1 MANRKIFPTK
11 DASMYTD
18 NPRLNSGLDEI
29 LEASTT
35 IGVTQFTPKDFINDL
50 PVQVSRYVLEFSQDE
65 INTWVT
71 SSVSGSVTG
80 TTAGVMVLNDP
91 NLVRPE
97 SYQRFETKGL
107 SYPTSSRNKFDAIV
121 EPLYSGSQ
129 NPNEPIYA
137 GGSGKGLQ
145 LYLATA
151 ASYFKPGVSLSASIA
166 TSNAG
171 GQPADAGSNMTAP
184 DGNYGPFAFNRG
196 ATGNLVADTQGAT
209 VTLVVKDNRFED
221 AIVGT
226 TALTSGASLFGSDTE
241 TGATPSYGESN
252 AATMTVLAA
261 DLIAAGIQFESGGL
275 VAGQSVLSIIT
286 GPATTAMGGVFG
298 PFEIDLSAAGV
309 TVTGGT
315 QQTGNGGAVTL
326 QAGSGDLIVA
336 DLFPV
341 ITTNPTNCGAGPFND
356 VTLTGPSSNDGR
368 VDVITTGNTI
378 VSATVTAGTG
388 YNAGEVVTIAEGDL
402 GVGLFSPGAG
412 PTPTGTGANY
422 ATGGVPTS
430 SGAIT
435 ITAGMVDTA
444 GAEGGT
450 IDFTTDA
457 AGAIVSC
464 VLAIAGS
471 KNYQDG
477 SIITVDE
484 ATLQGSGLDVGGTG
498 NAIVTLTSSNIQ
510 RSEPATFTLTAA
522 QVDNS
527 TLTVATIPS
536 LGSGNQYVEGN
547 VITIPQSALIAA
559 GFTGAVGN
567 LILTLGAANITKN
580 IANNDVYFNNGFG
593 QLDDDWGVFPIV
605 SLIAG
610 YDPKLSRGKG
620 YKFSDRLY
628 IPSQSFHGSDDYYFE
643 LDKVNSGASPNTQ
656 NFEPVEHKITMDN
669 YAAVVTGL
677 GIDQTLQ
684 VRAVSGSWNMGT
696 GKLANKPVT
705 ENGVSWEYRNFS
717 GSQADGAIKWAKSGP
732 ITVAS
737 NQQPISTTV
746 GTQLGSLTNI
756 VGVGSRGG
764 TGAQFTITTSGVQ
777 FIINSILCTTAGTGY
792 IPGDTI
798 TIAAADLTGG
808 ALGTVTT
815 DLIFKVTTVTG
826 FGAYSEASWSGSID
840 GAGGNWYTGS
850 NIGLDVEQEK
860 IFSYGQGI
868 DLNIDVTDTIK
879 TWYTNSLSDNS
890 KGFPNN
896 GFLVKQSSSRE
907 FVDNKNTTA
916 TFRYFSVDTNT
927 IYPPALNLMW
937 NDYCFATGSTNQS
950 VLNTQESFVNIYNNA
965 GTYYSESV
973 PRLRISAIPKYP
985 DVVFQTASLYTNNH
999 YLPYTSSFYAIK
1011 DTDTNEYVVPFSDPY
1026 TKISADDISSYFD
1039 VEMAG
1044 LEPERYYTILIKST
1058 VGGTVKVFDEDIM
1071 FKVING

>member
-1 MANRKIFPTK
+1 MANRKLFPTK
-11 DASMYTD
+11 DASMYTLSQSM
-18 NPRLNSGLDEI
+18 NTGLDEI
-29 LEASTT
+29 LEATT
-35 IGVTQFTPKDFINDL
+35 NLDKNTP
-50 PVQVSRYVLEFSQDE
+50 QVSRYMLKFSQDE

-80 TTAGVMVLNDP
+80 TTAGVMVLKDEY
-91 NLVRPE
+91 LVRPE

-137 GGSGKGLQ
+137 GGSGTGLQ

-171 GQPADAGSNMTAP
+171 GQPVDNGAIMTAP

-196 ATGNLVADTQGAT
+196 ATGNLEADTQGAT
-209 VTLVVKDNRFED
+209 VTLIVKNNRFED

-226 TALTSGASLFGSDTE
+226 TALTSGAELFGSDAE

-261 DLIAAGIQFESGGL
+261 DLIAAGIQFQGGGIIQNL
-275 VAGQSVLSIIT
+275 DLLAPDLIT
-286 GPATTAMGGVFG
+286 GGAKTAMGGQTG
-298 PFEIDLSAAGV
+298 PFLITLLPSMVSGGV
-309 TVTGGT
+309 M
-315 QQTGNGGAVTL
+315 QTGD
-326 QAGSGDLIVA
+326 S
-336 DLFPV
+336 
-341 ITTNPTNCGAGPFND
+341 
-356 VTLTGPSSNDGR
+356 
-368 VDVITTGNTI
+368 
-378 VSATVTAGTG
+378 
-388 YNAGEVVTIAEGDL
+388 
-402 GVGLFSPGAG
+402 
-412 PTPTGTGANY
+412 
-422 ATGGVPTS
+422 
-430 SGAIT
+430 
-435 ITAGMVDTA
+435 
-444 GAEGGT
+444 
-450 IDFTTDA
+450 
-457 AGAIVSC
+457 AIVS
-464 VLAIAGS
+464 LTA
-471 KNYQDG
+471 
-477 SIITVDE
+477 
-484 ATLQGSGLDVGGTG
+484 DVGG
-498 NAIVTLTSSNIQ
+498 N
-510 RSEPATFTLTAA
+510 
-522 QVDNS
+522 
-527 TLTVATIPS
+527 LTVATIDT
-536 LGSGNQYVEGN
+536 SGNLYVDGN
-547 VITIPQSALIAA
+547 VITIPNSVLVDSGNKFA
-559 GFTGAVGN
+559 GAVGD
-567 LILTLGAANITKN
+567 LIITLTAASITEDV
-580 IANNDVYFNNGFG
+580 ANNDVSFNNGFG

-643 LDKVNSGASPNTQ
+643 LDKVNSGDNSDS
-656 NFEPVEHKITMDN
+656 FEPVEHKITMDN

-677 GIDQTLQ
+677 GMDQTLK
-684 VRAVSGSWNMGT
+684 VYPVSGSWNMGT
-696 GKLANKPVT
+696 GRFYNNPVT
-705 ENGVSWEYRNFS
+705 TDGVSWIFRNYS
-717 GSQADGAIKWAKSGP
+717 GSAAELAEKWATSGP
-732 ITVAS
+732 IKVAS
-737 NQQPISTTV
+737 NQQIISTTV
-746 GTQLGSLTNI
+746 GTAVGSLTNKA
-756 VGVGSRGG
+756 GNGSRGG
-764 TGAQFTITTSGVQ
+764 TGAQFTITTTGAQ
-777 FIINSILCTTAGTGY
+777 FTITTVTCTTAGTGY

-808 ALGTVTT
+808 AIGTVTT

-826 FGAYSEASWSGSID
+826 FGDFSEASFSGSAA
-840 GAGGNWYTGS
+840 GGGNWYTGS
-850 NIGLDVEQEK
+850 NVGLDVIQEK
-860 IFSYGQGI
+860 VFSYGQGI
-868 DLNIDVTDTIK
+868 DLDIDVTDTVK
-879 TWYTNSLSDNS
+879 TWYTNSLANNT
-890 KGFPNN
+890 KGFTND

-907 FVDNKNTTA
+907 FVNNVNFQS
-916 TFRYFSVDTNT
+916 TFRYFSIDTNT

-950 VLNTQESFVNIYNNA
+950 VLATQESFVNIYNNA

-1026 TKISADDISSYFD
+1026 TKISADSISSYFD

>member
-1 MANRKIFPTK
+1 MANRKIFPIK
-11 DASMYTD
+11 DASMYTLSQSM
-18 NPRLNSGLDEI
+18 NTGLDEI
-29 LEASTT
+29 LEATT
-35 IGVTQFTPKDFINDL
+35 VLESSVNNTL
-50 PVQVSRYVLEFSQDE
+50 PTQVSRYVLKFSQDE

-80 TTAGVMVLNDP
+80 TTAGVMVLKDEY
-91 NLVRPE
+91 LVRPE

-137 GGSGKGLQ
+137 GGSGTGLQ

-171 GQPADAGSNMTAP
+171 GQPADNGCNMTAP

-196 ATGNLVADTQGAT
+196 ATGNLEADTQGAT
-209 VTLVVKDNRFED
+209 VTLVVKNNRFED

-226 TALTSGASLFGSDTE
+226 TALTSGAELFGSDAE

-286 GPATTAMGGVFG
+286 GGAKTAMGGVFG

-326 QAGSGDLIVA
+326 QAGSGDLIVQ
-336 DLFPV
+336 DIFSV
-341 ITTNPTNCGAGPFND
+341 ITTNPTNCGTGPFNG
-356 VTLTGPSSNDGR
+356 VTLTGTSSNDGR
-368 VDVITTGNTI
+368 VDVTTVGNTI
-378 VSATVTAGTG
+378 ATATVTAGTG
-388 YNAGEVVTIAEGDL
+388 YNAGEVVGIAEGAL
-402 GVGLFSPGAG
+402 GTGLFI
-412 PTPTGTGANY
+412 TGTGPVP
-422 ATGGVPTS
+422 TGGGTGYGNTVS
-430 SGAIT
+430 SAAIP
-435 ITAGMVDTA
+435 ITAGMVTGA
-444 GAEGGT
+444 GEGGT
-450 IDFTTDA
+450 IEFRTDIN
-457 AGAIVSC
+457 GDIVSTI
-464 VLAIAGS
+464 LTLGDS

-477 SIITVDE
+477 SIIEVPA
-484 ATLQGSGLDVGGTG
+484 ATLQGSGGFLPGGAG
-498 NAIVTLTSSNIQ
+498 NAVVTITTDFIQNSSA
-510 RSEPATFTLTAA
+510 ATFTLTAA
-522 QVDNS
+522 QVDNN
-527 TLTVATIPS
+527 TLTVAAIPS

-547 VITIPQSALIAA
+547 VITIPEAVLRDPNPDTGVARKFA
-559 GFTGAVGN
+559 GATGN
-567 LILTLGAANITKN
+567 LEITLGAANVTKD

-643 LDKVNSGASPNTQ
+643 LDKVNGTSGTQ

-677 GIDQTLQ
+677 GMDQTLK
-684 VRAVSGSWNMGT
+684 VYPISGSWNMGT
-696 GKLANKPVT
+696 GKFANSPST
-705 ENGVSWEYRNFS
+705 TDGVSWIFRNYS
-717 GSQADGAIKWAKSGP
+717 GSVAEGAEKWATSGAM
-732 ITVAS
+732 TTSAD
-737 NQQPISTTV
+737 QQIISTTV
-746 GTQLGSLTNI
+746 GTQVGSLTGI
-756 VGVGSRGG
+756 AGVGSRGG
-764 TGAQFTITTSGVQ
+764 TGAQFTITTTGAQ
-777 FIINSILCTTAGTGY
+777 FTITTVTCTTGGTGY

-798 TIAAADLTGG
+798 TIPAATLTGG
-808 ALGTVTT
+808 AIGTVTT
-815 DLIFKVTTVTG
+815 DLKFKVTAVDG
-826 FGAYSEASWSGSID
+826 FGAYSEASWSGSLS

-850 NIGLDVEQEK
+850 NYGLNVVQEK
-860 IFSYGQGI
+860 IFNYGQGI
-868 DLNIDVTDTIK
+868 DLDIDVTNTVK
-879 TWYTNSLSDNS
+879 TWYTYSLGGGNL
-890 KGFPNN
+890 GFPND

-907 FVDNKNTTA
+907 FVNNKNFQS
-916 TFRYFSVDTNT
+916 TFKYFSIDTNT

-1026 TKISADDISSYFD
+1026 TKISADSISSYFD

>member
-1 MANRKIFPTK
+1 MANRKLFPTK
-11 DASMYTD
+11 DASMYTLSQSM
-18 NPRLNSGLDEI
+18 NTGLDEI
-29 LEASTT
+29 LEATT
-35 IGVTQFTPKDFINDL
+35 NLDKNTP
-50 PVQVSRYVLEFSQDE
+50 QVSRYMLKFSQDE

-80 TTAGVMVLNDP
+80 TTAGVMVLKDEY
-91 NLVRPE
+91 LVRPE

-137 GGSGKGLQ
+137 GGSGTGLQ

-171 GQPADAGSNMTAP
+171 GQPVDNGAIMTAP

-196 ATGNLVADTQGAT
+196 ATGNLEADTQGAT
-209 VTLVVKDNRFED
+209 VTLVVKNNRFED

-226 TALTSGASLFGSDTE
+226 TALTSGAELFGSDAE

-261 DLIAAGIQFESGGL
+261 DLIAAGIQFQGGGIIQNL
-275 VAGQSVLSIIT
+275 DLLAPDLIT
-286 GPATTAMGGVFG
+286 GGAKTAMGGQTG
-298 PFEIDLSAAGV
+298 PFLITLLPSMVSGGV
-309 TVTGGT
+309 M
-315 QQTGNGGAVTL
+315 QTGD
-326 QAGSGDLIVA
+326 S
-336 DLFPV
+336 
-341 ITTNPTNCGAGPFND
+341 
-356 VTLTGPSSNDGR
+356 
-368 VDVITTGNTI
+368 
-378 VSATVTAGTG
+378 
-388 YNAGEVVTIAEGDL
+388 
-402 GVGLFSPGAG
+402 
-412 PTPTGTGANY
+412 
-422 ATGGVPTS
+422 
-430 SGAIT
+430 
-435 ITAGMVDTA
+435 
-444 GAEGGT
+444 
-450 IDFTTDA
+450 
-457 AGAIVSC
+457 AIVS
-464 VLAIAGS
+464 LTA
-471 KNYQDG
+471 
-477 SIITVDE
+477 
-484 ATLQGSGLDVGGTG
+484 DVGG
-498 NAIVTLTSSNIQ
+498 N
-510 RSEPATFTLTAA
+510 
-522 QVDNS
+522 
-527 TLTVATIPS
+527 LTVATIDT
-536 LGSGNQYVEGN
+536 SGNLYVDGN
-547 VITIPQSALIAA
+547 VITIPNSVLVDSGNKFA
-559 GFTGAVGN
+559 GAVGD
-567 LILTLGAANITKN
+567 LIITLTAASITEDV
-580 IANNDVYFNNGFG
+580 ANNDVSFNNGFG

-643 LDKVNSGASPNTQ
+643 LDKVNSGASPETQ

-669 YAAVVTGL
+669 YGAVVTGL
-677 GIDQTLQ
+677 GMDQTLK
-684 VRAVSGSWNMGT
+684 VYPVSGSWNMGT
-696 GKLANKPVT
+696 GKYANVPET
-705 ENGVSWEYRNFS
+705 TDGVSWIFRNYS
-717 GSQADGAIKWAKSGP
+717 GSVSELAEKWMTSGP
-732 ITVAS
+732 MTTSAD
-737 NQQPISTTV
+737 QQIISTTV
-746 GTQLGSLTNI
+746 GTQVGSLTGI
-756 VGVGSRGG
+756 AGVGSRGG
-764 TGAQFTITTSGVQ
+764 TGAQFTITTTGAQ
-777 FIINSILCTTAGTGY
+777 FTITTVTCTTGGTGY

-798 TIAAADLTGG
+798 TIPAATLTGG
-808 ALGTVTT
+808 AIGTVTT
-815 DLIFKVTTVTG
+815 DLKFKVTAVDG
-826 FGAYSEASWSGSID
+826 FGAYSEASWSGSLS

-850 NIGLDVEQEK
+850 NYGLNVVQEK
-860 IFSYGQGI
+860 IFNYGQGI
-868 DLNIDVTDTIK
+868 DLDIDVTNTVK
-879 TWYTNSLSDNS
+879 TWYTYSLGGGNL
-890 KGFPNN
+890 GFPND

-907 FVDNKNTTA
+907 FVNNKNFQS
-916 TFRYFSVDTNT
+916 TFKYFSIDTNT

-1026 TKISADDISSYFD
+1026 TKISADSISSYFD